1 VIKINAQSVASDYHF
16 FRMKKEKYLILLV
29 DREHARFYLISNGHF
44 IEEKELEKD
53 HVPQKVKHGDDTWDA
68 QDKIF
73 RHIEVHLHKHLQ
85 RVVEEAANFIK
96 GKNVTGVLIGGHKPL
111 FTKVTHHLPTQL
123 SKKVIGTFVTE
134 LKINKE
140 MILKNAQKE
149 IDKIET
155 LNEEN
160 KLQQALQ

>member
-1 VIKINAQSVASDYHF
+1 MTTKH
-16 FRMKKEKYLILLV
+16 YLLLLA
-29 DREHARFYLISNGHF
+29 DREHAKFYLISGGHL

-85 RVVEEAANFIK
+85 HVAEEAAKFIK

-111 FTKVTHHLPTQL
+111 FTKVAHHLSPQI

-134 LKINKE
+134 LKITKGT
-140 MILKNAQKE
+140 ILKNAQKE

-160 KLQQALQ
+160 KLQQALH